1 MSFGCQTFNDEILK
15 YIARRHLSNDLIN
28 SVNFA
33 KYAGFS
39 NINIDL
45 IYGLPFQTVD
55 MFEKDLQNAIS
66 LDIQHI
72 SLYGL
77 KIEPESYFG
86 KNPPNNLP
94 NDDNQADM
102 YLKAIEILNKNGFEQ
117 YEISNF
123 SKKGFYSRHN
133 INYWNNNT
141 YYGFGL
147 GAHGYQDGTRYS
159 NATTLDDYISNPILH
174 KKQKKLSQQEILEE
188 EIFLGFRK
196 YEGINIK
203 KINEKF
209 DLDFENKYKNIL
221 EKYKNLKLLEK
232 INNNYRLTTNG
243 ILVSNTILADFI
255 E

>member
-1 MSFGCQTFNDEILK
+1 MVKNAYIHIPFCKSKCKYCSFLSFPKLEYKKDYLNALMQEIKYRYKNEQLETLYIGGGTPSLLEPDEFEKIINLFEFAQNPEITAELNPETITSDYLKELKKTGINRLSFGCQTFNDEILK

-123 SKKGFYSRHN
+123 SKKVF
-133 INYWNNNT
+133 I
-141 YYGFGL
+141 
-147 GAHGYQDGTRYS
+147 QDIT
-159 NATTLDDYISNPILH
+159 
-174 KKQKKLSQQEILEE
+174 
-188 EIFLGFRK
+188 
-196 YEGINIK
+196 
-203 KINEKF
+203 
-209 DLDFENKYKNIL
+209 
-221 EKYKNLKLLEK
+221 
-232 INNNYRLTTNG
+232 
-243 ILVSNTILADFI
+243 
-255 E
+255 

>member
-1 MSFGCQTFNDEILK
+1 M
-15 YIARRHLSNDLIN
+15 
-28 SVNFA
+28 
-33 KYAGFS
+33 
-39 NINIDL
+39 
-45 IYGLPFQTVD
+45 
-55 MFEKDLQNAIS
+55 
-66 LDIQHI
+66 
-72 SLYGL
+72 
-77 KIEPESYFG
+77 
-86 KNPPNNLP
+86 
-94 NDDNQADM
+94 
-102 YLKAIEILNKNGFEQ
+102 
-117 YEISNF
+117 
-123 SKKGFYSRHN
+123 
-133 INYWNNNT
+133 
-141 YYGFGL
+141 
-147 GAHGYQDGTRYS
+147 
-159 NATTLDDYISNPILH
+159 H